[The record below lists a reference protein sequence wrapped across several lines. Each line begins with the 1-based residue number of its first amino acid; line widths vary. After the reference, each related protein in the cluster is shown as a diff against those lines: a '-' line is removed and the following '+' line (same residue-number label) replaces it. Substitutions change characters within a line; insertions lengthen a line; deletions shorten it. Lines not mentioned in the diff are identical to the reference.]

1 MATLVY
7 DQVALKRDLTNLFR
21 LPIGDRLALNQFYLE
36 AQTVVRRARE
46 ANLALPAVVTEWLA
60 QADVRAKDPLV
71 ATTQNAA
78 LVAWLQ
84 ALPG

>member
-1 MATLVY
+1 MAQLVY
-7 DQVALKRDLTNLFR
+7 DLSALKRDLTNLFR

-36 AQTVVRRARE
+36 AQTVVRRARD
-46 ANLALPAVVTEWLA
+46 ANLALPPVVTDWLA
-60 QADVRAKDPLV
+60 QADARAKDPLL

-84 ALPG
+84 AQPG

>member
-7 DQVALKRDLTNLFR
+7 DQAALKRDLTNLFR

-36 AQTVVRRARE
+36 AQTVVRRAKE
-46 ANLALPAVVTEWLA
+46 GDLELPPVVTDWLA